1 MLMFVAL
8 VTDQRNDDPCP
19 LSIVDGSAL
28 KKLMVGFSTAG
39 GGGVVCATFFFPQAA
54 KATSITTAKAQL
66 TRRFVIPLSFLPGIL
81 THCECILAPYASK
94 ITAQRAPRRVFR
106 YFRRG

>member
-28 KKLMVGFSTAG
+28 KKLMVGFSTAGAGGGG

-94 ITAQRAPRRVFR
+94 
-106 YFRRG
+106 